1 MYRHTLSHAC
11 KKSICTIYIFF
22 NNKLIVHGDCRD
34 IDEFRPLLGTLL
46 YCHEILTN
54 MADWEEVKRLAAD
67 FQLAQLSSTKQK

>member
-1 MYRHTLSHAC
+1 MEEWS
-11 KKSICTIYIFF
+11 
-22 NNKLIVHGDCRD
+22 RD

>member
-1 MYRHTLSHAC
+1 MLAKRVFTQ
-11 KKSICTIYIFF
+11 YIFFF

-46 YCHEILTN
+46 YCHEILIN